1 MKFLDIIKQ
10 YKNGLLVEQGPGDVP
25 PPPTDPTA
33 AAPAPTAPAPAT
45 PPPAEPAE
53 PDQVDEPAG
62 IVAMGNLL
70 KKALTL
76 NLDDGAKLKISQ
88 LPEVNEKNAS
98 KVINQIVTIMKTY
111 TSDIDI
117 GTD

>member
-1 MKFLDIIKQ
+1 MKFLDIIEH
-10 YKNGLLVEQGPGDVP
+10 YKNGLVVEQGPGDVP

-33 AAPAPTAPAPAT
+33 APTTPVPAT
-45 PPPAEPAE
+45 PPPVEPTE

-88 LPEVNEKNAS
+88 LPEINEKNAS